1 MFFSRFHVK
10 QLIALSRL
18 LFADATIRAPSGGCR
33 LPHGGKRST
42 AAEAKLSG
50 GEAFARERFLVPAKH
65 PAAIPAEDMEVRD
78 QLTEQACK

>member
-1 MFFSRFHVK
+1 
-10 QLIALSRL
+10 
-18 LFADATIRAPSGGCR
+18 
-33 LPHGGKRST
+33 LPDGGKRST

-50 GEAFARERFLVPAKH
+50 GAEVARERFLVPAKH

>member
-18 LFADATIRAPSGGCR
+18 LFADATIRAFQAVADCLMAVKDQR
-33 LPHGGKRST
+33 LRKQNCP
-42 AAEAKLSG
+42 A
-50 GEAFARERFLVPAKH
+50 GEEVARERFLVPAKH